1 MRRRPPELPCSEE
14 DESAWEAVEAWARSG
29 VMALCGRG
37 GGPPLLPPALS
48 LPARLSG
55 IVEEIERLGSS
66 RVRSGDRAVRLSWE
80 AALAG
85 RAQLL
90 GLRRRGRV
98 SPNGT
103 CRLLTT
109 PDGDVALNLPR
120 PDDIELVPAL
130 TETSRAIHDP
140 WEAVTETASRMPA
153 GEFVSRARLLGLAA
167 AVPGERVAEHPY
179 RSTRL
184 AEPRPLATDRSWAV
198 VDLSSLWAGPLA
210 ARVLAES
217 GARVIKVEDPAR
229 LDGARQNPA
238 FYSWVHPAI
247 EVSARIDFT
256 SSDGRQEL
264 SKMLDSADV
273 VIEASRPRALEQI
286 GLSPEQRGI
295 PPGQIW
301 LSITAHGRTGAAR
314 DWTGFGDDAAV
325 AGGLICRDLDG
336 TATFCGD
343 AIADPT
349 TGLLAGLAVLRSLR
363 EGGGQLI
370 EMSLSDV
377 ASWVSGLWGGPPD
390 SDAERVELVERV
402 EQVEQVEGSESG
414 WLVRNGHRSVPVA
427 ESPPHLALVRTA

>member
-1 MRRRPPELPCSEE
+1 
-14 DESAWEAVEAWARSG
+14 
-29 VMALCGRG
+29 MALCGRSD
-37 GGPPLLPPALS
+37 GPPLLPPTLS

-55 IVEEIERLGSS
+55 IVEEIERLSTS
-66 RVRSGDRAVRLSWE
+66 RNRAVRFSWE

-85 RAQLL
+85 RAALL
-90 GLRRRGRV
+90 GIHRRGRM

-103 CRLLTT
+103 CRLLKA

-130 TETSRAIHDP
+130 TETSSASHDP
-140 WEAVTETASRMPA
+140 WEAVAEMASRTPA

-167 AVPGERVAEHPY
+167 AVPSERGAKHPY

-184 AEPRPLATDRSWAV
+184 AEPRPLPTDRPWAV
-198 VDLSSLWAGPLA
+198 VDLSSLWAGPFA

-217 GARVIKVEDPAR
+217 GARVIKVEDPQR

-238 FYSWVHPAI
+238 FYSWVHPAV
-247 EVSARIDFT
+247 EVSARIDIR
-256 SSDGRQEL
+256 SSDGRVEL
-264 SKMLDSADV
+264 SKLLDSAEV

-301 LSITAHGRTGAAR
+301 LSITAHGRTGAGR

-336 TATFCGD
+336 TTTFCGD
-343 AIADPT
+343 AIADPI
-349 TGLLAGLAVLRSLR
+349 TGLVAGLAVLRSLR

-370 EMSLSDV
+370 ETSLSGV
-377 ASWVSGLWGGPPD
+377 AAWVTNQLGGLPG
-390 SDAERVELVERV
+390 SEVARAERAAPAEAK
-402 EQVEQVEGSESG
+402 
-414 WLVRNGHRSVPVA
+414 WLVRSGHRSVPVA
-427 ESPPHLALVRTA
+427 ESPPQLPLVLTA